1 MGIVEKAKGRYEHYE
16 DQRKR
21 MIQAAIKVFG
31 EQNYDVGT
39 MSMIAKEAG
48 ISEAMLYKHFDSK
61 KELFVTCF
69 EAIVSDLMSRY
80 AQSYKNNPD
89 DPLGYLEDSAI
100 AYLRYIK
107 ESSNGSKYLVHMLS
121 STYDLELKEPLVG
134 FFKASL
140 ETVKKALDLAKSKGQ
155 LSKKADT
162 ELLAWDYV
170 GHYYSLM
177 LAREME
183 IETMLDEKRVRTFVR
198 TIFQR
203 QGSAL

>member
-1 MGIVEKAKGRYEHYE
+1 MTILEKARDRYEHYE

-21 MIQAAIKVFG
+21 IIQSAIKVFG
-31 EQNYDVGT
+31 EHNYDVGT

-61 KELFVTCF
+61 KELFMTCF
-69 EAIVSDLMSRY
+69 EEIVNDLMSRY
-80 AQSYKNNPD
+80 TRCYKENPE
-89 DPLGYLEDSAI
+89 DPLAYLEDSAV

-107 ESSNGSKYLVHMLS
+107 ESSNGSKCLVHMLS
-121 STYDLELKEPLVG
+121 STYDEELKETLVG

-140 ETVKKALDLAKSKGQ
+140 ETVRKALDLAKRKGQ

-177 LAREME
+177 LAQEMG
-183 IETMLDEKRVRTFVR
+183 IDTMLDEKRVRAFVR

-203 QGSAL
+203 

>member
-1 MGIVEKAKGRYEHYE
+1 LTIVEKARDRYEHYE
-16 DQRKR
+16 DQRKSI
-21 MIQAAIKVFG
+21 IQAAIKVFG

-39 MSMIAKEAG
+39 MATIAKDAG

-61 KELFVTCF
+61 KELFMTCF
-69 EAIVSDLMSRY
+69 DEIVSDLMTRY

-89 DPLGYLEDSAI
+89 DPLGYLEESAI
-100 AYLRYIK
+100 VYLRYIK
-107 ESSNGSKYLVHMLS
+107 ESANGSKYLVHLLS
-121 STYDLELKEPLVG
+121 NTYDLEMKEPLVG

-140 ETVKKALDLAKSKGQ
+140 ETVKKALDLAKSKGE

-177 LAREME
+177 LAQEME
-183 IETMLDEKRVRTFVR
+183 IEPMLDEKRVRAFAR
-198 TIFQR
+198 TLFQR
-203 QGSAL
+203 